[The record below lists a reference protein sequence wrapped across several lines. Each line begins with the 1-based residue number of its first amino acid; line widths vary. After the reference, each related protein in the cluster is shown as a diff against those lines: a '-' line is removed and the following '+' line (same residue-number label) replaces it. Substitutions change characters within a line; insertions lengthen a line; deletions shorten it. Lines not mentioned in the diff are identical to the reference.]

1 MREGEG
7 TRRFNYQD
15 GVESEEEEQQYL
27 HENRSRHLKP

>member
-15 GVESEEEEQQYL
+15 GVESEEEQQYL